1 MRGRFL
7 ILAGALLLPA
17 LAQAD
22 DATETALRAALQQ
35 ATTQIA
41 DLENQV
47 ANLQAAQAPD
57 TAMIEALKAQLQVLQ
72 KGGPAA
78 AGGGTAKPANDKEV
92 AALRRQLAARGA
104 ALSKSQAAYAAAAA
118 AAADKAA
125 ANAQLTSQLAALN
138 TRNNSCE
145 TKNAA
150 LFNLGNQILDAYSH
164 KDDVFGVIANRE
176 PFIGFKRV
184 QLQNI
189 VQNDQQTMLDNQIT
203 PGQ

>member
-7 ILAGALLLPA
+7 ILACALLLPA

-35 ATTQIA
+35 ATSQIA
-41 DLENQV
+41 NLENQV
-47 ANLQAAQAPD
+47 ANLQAAEAPD

-78 AGGGTAKPANDKEV
+78 PGAAPANDKQL
-92 AALRRQLAARGA
+92 AALRRQLAARAA

-125 ANAQLTSQLAALN
+125 ANAKLTSQLAALN
-138 TRNNSCE
+138 AQNNSCE
-145 TKNAA
+145 TKNAK

-164 KDDVFGVIANRE
+164 KDDVFGVIADRE